1 MSPSI
6 PGKEQEQS
14 AHLARMCRELR
25 DLASQSQFGM
35 LAYLL
40 DMARLEAEQI
50 EMDRM
55 SGSAKQTSVNRASVN
70 QAHTRLGGAVRGRG
84 RPKTSD
90 R

>member
-1 MSPSI
+1 MPPSI

-40 DMARLEAEQI
+40 DMARLEAEGLAT
-50 EMDRM
+50 DHG
-55 SGSAKQTSVNRASVN
+55 SGSAKKAAGN
-70 QAHTRLGGAVRGRG
+70 QAQARLGGSVRGRG
-84 RPKTSD
+84 QPKTSD